1 MGERVKAAITTR
13 GNHSIRMNA
22 IQHKRDCAV
31 QERGRG
37 ETVEG
42 CNQVIE
48 TCVLARGVD
57 PEVHSLG
64 MTGRFPRTVL
74 SLTSDEKVWI
84 GANVSGLAVV
94 YA

>member
-37 ETVEG
+37 EAVEG
-42 CNQVIE
+42 CGQATEI
-48 TCVLARGVD
+48 CVLARAG
-57 PEVHSLG
+57 
-64 MTGRFPRTVL
+64 
-74 SLTSDEKVWI
+74 
-84 GANVSGLAVV
+84 
-94 YA
+94 